1 MKISENINVYTMD
14 GHAIMQTYVYIHHD
28 ILCIVIYVT
37 VHICIYRDHDHV
49 GLFWQSPITLYLT
62 HWFTWLTGS
71 PSSSLAQL
79 VKATTRFPVSK
90 RGNAED
96 TKLHSSSDG

>member
-1 MKISENINVYTMD
+1 MLACFGD
-14 GHAIMQTYVYIHHD
+14 P
-28 ILCIVIYVT
+28 
-37 VHICIYRDHDHV
+37 
-49 GLFWQSPITLYLT
+49 PITLYLT

-96 TKLHSSSDG
+96 TKLHSSSDGMNIAIDNIYKSITEDIKETLLVTSKVITTGDGRQSKI